1 MNKEKDN
8 FKRCPHCGESYYTE
22 NYSITTAVNFIPI
35 YKDGVNIN
43 PDGNL
48 ITTYYTCL
56 NCGEEFSFSKN
67 RSEE

>member
-1 MNKEKDN
+1 MTKLEEKVIS
-8 FKRCPHCGESYYTE
+8 CPHCGESYYTE
-22 NYSITTAVNFIPI
+22 NYSISTALNFIPI

-43 PDGNL
+43 PDRNL

-56 NCGEEFSFSKN
+56 NCGKEFSFSKN